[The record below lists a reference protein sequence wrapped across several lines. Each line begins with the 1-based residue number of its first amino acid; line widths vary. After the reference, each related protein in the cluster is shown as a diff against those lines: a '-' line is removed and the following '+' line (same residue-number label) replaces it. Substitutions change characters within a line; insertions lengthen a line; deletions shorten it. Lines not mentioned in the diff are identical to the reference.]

1 MCGIAGIISDSDS
14 SRALTAML
22 TATIHRGPDNTGTF
36 SWENVHFGMNRL
48 SILDTSIVGNQPIV
62 SEDGR
67 YAMVYNGEVYNYKDL
82 KSKLVDLGFVFKSET
97 DTEVVFKSIIHF
109 GIQIVS
115 SFRGMFGFAFLDMQL
130 KHLYLVR
137 DQFGIKPI
145 YLYNQN
151 STFIFCSE
159 LKGMLASGLIPS
171 RLNTKA
177 LNSFLYWGAPYSNE
191 SAIEGITPIDPGT
204 YVKLDLSSYKI
215 EIKRYWNHVSL
226 ENKLQFSSYEEV
238 VETTR
243 NTLIESVKEQLVS
256 DVPIGMFLS
265 GGMDSNILVA
275 CTKILGLTNVNTVS
289 LGFETENLD
298 IDERGFAEFSAK
310 HFGTKH
316 YSRVVTSNEVSGNFE
331 HFIHGL
337 DQFSTDGLNSYWV
350 SKVAKESVTVSLSGL
365 GADEYFGGYLGFKN
379 ILESPRKAFS
389 LKLLNTLDKSFSKF
403 NGRLSSSLKMR
414 VGKWNDLVQFTYMM
428 NKTAPEQ
435 FLSKGVKEKDFI
447 LGFESY
453 LESQENACSNR
464 SNRVKQFYI
473 YRHMLS
479 QLLRDTDA
487 VSMSHSLEVRVP
499 FLDTRLAEISFST
512 LDNYLIKNSSSSGYQ
527 RSYGSDGLKRI
538 LGDAFKEEMPNGFFE
553 RKKTGFQL
561 PFNNWMKNGLKT
573 RIVDTL
579 NSRNDYLNYAAIQN
593 ELKLWEQGKTGW
605 KSIYML
611 FVFQSWCNANKIS

>member
-1 MCGIAGIISDSDS
+1 MCGIAGIISNSNS
-14 SRALTAML
+14 SLALNAML
-22 TATIHRGPDNTGTF
+22 KVTLNRGPDNTGTF
-36 SWENVHFGMNRL
+36 NWENVYFGMNRL
-48 SILDTSIVGNQPIV
+48 SILDTSTIGNQPIV

-67 YAMVYNGEVYNYKDL
+67 YAMVYNGEVYNYKEL
-82 KSKLVDLGFVFKSET
+82 KSKLLESGFHFKSET

-109 GIQIVS
+109 GIQVVS
-115 SFRGMFGFAFLDMQL
+115 NFRGMFGFAFLDKQL

-151 STFIFCSE
+151 RTLVFCSE
-159 LKGMLASGLIPS
+159 LKGMLASGLIPR

-191 SAIEGITPIDPGT
+191 SAIEGVTPIDPGT
-204 YVKLDLSSYKI
+204 IVKLDLSTYKV
-215 EIKRYWNHVSL
+215 EAKRYWNHESL
-226 ENKLQFSSYEEV
+226 ENKLVFSSYEEV
-238 VETTR
+238 VMATR
-243 NTLIESVKEQLVS
+243 NTLIDSVKEQLVS

-265 GGMDSNILVA
+265 GGMDSNIILA
-275 CTKILGLTNVNTVS
+275 CTKILGLNNVNTVS

-298 IDERGFAEFSAK
+298 IDERGLAEFSAK
-310 HFGTKH
+310 HFGTNH
-316 YSRVVTSNEVSGNFE
+316 YSRVVTSKEVSENFE
-331 HFIHGL
+331 HFILGL

-379 ILESPRKAFS
+379 ILESPNHALS
-389 LKLLNTLDKSFSKF
+389 IKLLNRLDNSFSNF
-403 NGRLSSSLKMR
+403 HNRFSTNLKMCM
-414 VGKWNDLVQFTYMM
+414 GKWNDLVQFTYMM
-428 NKTAPEQ
+428 IKTTPDR
-435 FLSKGVKEKDFI
+435 FLSKDVVSKDYI
-447 LGFESY
+447 LGFDRY
-453 LESQENACSNR
+453 LESQESACSGR
-464 SNRVKQFYI
+464 SNRIKQFYI

-499 FLDTRLAEISFST
+499 FLDTRLAEISFSIP
-512 LDNYLIKNSSSSGYQ
+512 DKYLLKTNPSSSYQ

-538 LGDAFKEEMPNGFFE
+538 LGDAFKDEMPNGFFE

-561 PFNNWMKNGLKT
+561 PFNNWMKNGLKP
-573 RIVDTL
+573 RIIETL
-579 NSRNDYLNYAAIQN
+579 NLRNYYLNSSAIQR
-593 ELKLWEQGKTGW
+593 ELKLWEENKAGW

-611 FVFQSWCNANKIS
+611 FVFQSWCNENKVT